1 MLTAMQVK
9 KNPKADLNRD
19 SGLYFV
25 IGLTIV
31 LFLTWRA
38 LEYKSYDSVQEEI
51 VQLVQ
56 VDNLDEDAPV
66 TEQIR
71 TTPPPPPPA
80 APEVIEVIEDT
91 EEVEETIIESTEIT
105 QETVIDDVV
114 EASDID
120 VVEEEEEIIVPF
132 AVIEEVP
139 VFPGCEGL
147 SAAEQRTCFQKKIQE
162 HVANNFTYPEVA
174 KELGIQGKV
183 FVLFTVGSDGLVTD
197 IKTRGPDALLE
208 KEAHRIIASLP
219 KMKPGRQRNRNVSV
233 PYSIPV
239 YFKLL

>member
-1 MLTAMQVK
+1 MKVK

-38 LEYKSYDSVQEEI
+38 LEWKTFDTVHEEI

-56 VDNLDEDAPV
+56 VDELDEKAPV
-66 TEQIR
+66 TEQFR
-71 TTPPPPPPA
+71 TPPPPPPPA

-91 EEVEETIIESTEIT
+91 EEIEETIIESTEIT
-105 QETVIDDVV
+105 QETVIADVDL

-120 VVEEEEEIIVPF
+120 VVEEEEEISVPF

-139 VFPGCEGL
+139 IFPGCEGL
-147 SAAEQRTCFQKKIQE
+147 SKAEQRTCFQQKIQD
-162 HVANNFTYPEVA
+162 HVAKNFQYPETA
-174 KELGIQGKV
+174 LELGIQGKV
-183 FVLFTVGSDGLVTD
+183 FVLFTIGSDGLVKN
-197 IKTRGPDALLE
+197 IRTRGPDRILE
-208 KEAHRIIASLP
+208 GEAQRIIASLP

-233 PYSIPV
+233 PYSIPI
-239 YFKLL
+239 FFQLL

>member
-1 MLTAMQVK
+1 MQVK

-51 VQLVQ
+51 VQLVA
-56 VDNLDEDAPV
+56 VDNMDEEAPV

-91 EEVEETIIESTEIT
+91 EEVEETVIESTEIT
-105 QETVIDDVV
+105 QETVISEVV
-114 EASDID
+114 DASDID
-120 VVEEEEEIIVPF
+120 LVEEEEEITVPF

-147 SAAEQRTCFQKKIQE
+147 SKAERTKCFQDKIQE
-162 HVANNFTYPEVA
+162 HVAERKRSLTEEALA
-174 KELGIQGKV
+174 KARAEL
-183 FVLFTVGSDGLVTD
+183 
-197 IKTRGPDALLE
+197 TRLE
-208 KEAHRIIASLP
+208 ETETP
-219 KMKPGRQRNRNVSV
+219 RQPSRSTT
-233 PYSIPV
+233 
-239 YFKLL
+239 